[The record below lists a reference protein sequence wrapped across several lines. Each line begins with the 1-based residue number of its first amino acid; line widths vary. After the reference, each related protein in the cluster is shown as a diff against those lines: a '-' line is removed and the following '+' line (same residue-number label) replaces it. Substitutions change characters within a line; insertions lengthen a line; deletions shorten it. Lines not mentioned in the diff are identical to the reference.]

1 MKFDIGIIYYFQC
14 VLFIFCV
21 FKLRY
26 LQIYSP
32 IYFLIGQAG
41 RPELFLA
48 QINILLFILN

>member
-1 MKFDIGIIYYFQC
+1 MKFDIGIIYYFQWI
-14 VLFIFCV
+14 LFIFCV